1 MVTAMSSDEVQGEA
15 SSQQRT
21 ALLRA
26 ALGLLQE
33 EGAAGLRLRSVA
45 AAAGCSTTGVY
56 TWFGGKNGLVEA
68 LFIEGFERFGSA
80 LRTGQHERSPVAEV
94 RALAH
99 RYRAWALE
107 SPTHYQIMFGGLVP
121 DFRPSAAA
129 ATFSLT
135 TFDILV
141 DAVRAAVDAGEL
153 ADDEPVA
160 VAFHLWAGI
169 HGYVELELTQRCGIV
184 PIAPER
190 LFDRGLELF
199 LSGVT
204 ADGRR

>member
-1 MVTAMSSDEVQGEA
+1 
-15 SSQQRT
+15 
-21 ALLRA
+21 
-26 ALGLLQE
+26 
-33 EGAAGLRLRSVA
+33 LRSVA

-68 LFIEGFERFGSA
+68 LFVEGFERFGSA
-80 LRTGQHERSPVAEV
+80 LLTGQHEQSPVAEV

-99 RYRAWALE
+99 RYRAWALD

-121 DFRPSAAA
+121 DFRPSEAASV
-129 ATFSLT
+129 FSLT

-141 DAVRAAVDAGEL
+141 DAVRVAIDAGEF
-153 ADDEPVA
+153 ADDDPAA

-169 HGYVELELTQRCGIV
+169 HGYVELELAQRCGIV
-184 PIAPER
+184 PIAPDR

-199 LSGVT
+199 LSGVR
-204 ADGRR
+204 AGGPR